1 MGWWRRASSDKDL
14 VQKPQVMGSRQPPL
28 LATGDVQ
35 MEHGKMRVSRQT
47 GKTVR
52 GDYCSR
58 IEPDKD
64 PKREKKSSSDHK
76 FNLESVSIWRQG
88 RKGSWT
94 MPGMKSPCWQCFHD
108 ARRYGR
114 EQAPMAGTMVGF

>member
-1 MGWWRRASSDKDL
+1 
-14 VQKPQVMGSRQPPL
+14 MGSRQPSL

-35 MEHGKMRVSRQT
+35 MEHGKIRVSRQT

-64 PKREKKSSSDHK
+64 PKREKNPAATTSSPWKVLASGD
-76 FNLESVSIWRQG
+76 RG
-88 RKGSWT
+88 
-94 MPGMKSPCWQCFHD
+94 
-108 ARRYGR
+108 GR
-114 EQAPMAGTMVGF
+114 EAGPCQE